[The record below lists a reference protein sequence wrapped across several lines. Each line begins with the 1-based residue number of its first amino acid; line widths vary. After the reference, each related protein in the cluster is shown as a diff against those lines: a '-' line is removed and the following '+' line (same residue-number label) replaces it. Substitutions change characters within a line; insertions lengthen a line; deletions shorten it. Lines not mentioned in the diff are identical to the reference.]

1 MKLVKESK
9 YYIVSVTC
17 EISKTKQNQVHR
29 YRLRLV
35 VSRGIGCG
43 GVKEMGKEGQKILK
57 NNNKGSDIIRDQ
69 EYVHNC
75 GEWKWKSVS
84 LKKVFSSCGYMKL
97 SYRPGR

>member
-17 EISKTKQNQVHR
+17 EISKTKQNQVYR
-29 YRLRLV
+29 YRHRLV
-35 VSRGIGCG
+35 FSRGIGCG

-57 NNNKGSDIIRDQ
+57 NNKGSDIIRDQ

-75 GEWKWKSVS
+75 GE
-84 LKKVFSSCGYMKL
+84 
-97 SYRPGR
+97 